1 MMCYRP
7 AGSPLPGPEPATS
20 GKRAP
25 LDESPRHEKLDG
37 GAGIVA
43 HDVMLQGAG
52 QPMAFG
58 VPLTGSISAAGDH
71 ATVAS
76 IAQVARRATATR
88 HQVLIGGAW
97 PLALVRGRL
106 GRQILKSAPSCTER
120 ERR

>member
-7 AGSPLPGPEPATS
+7 AGSPLPGPEPATF

-76 IAQVARRATATR
+76 IAQVARRATA
-88 HQVLIGGAW
+88 
-97 PLALVRGRL
+97 
-106 GRQILKSAPSCTER
+106 
-120 ERR
+120 